1 MTCTKSSCLG
11 GFTIDGT
18 HISRDLGFAISGRE
32 LSAPV
37 LKSARKTV
45 PFTNGSYDFSM
56 VYGQL
61 FYEDRELTYS
71 FDVIGCPKEVEAEVA
86 RLLGF
91 LSSVHEADIHDDDRP
106 YYHFR
111 GSYGEAEVEWDESGE
126 AATVTVTFLVYP
138 FLISDDVCEKRVE
151 VGDNVIE
158 NHGQP
163 TRITVVPD
171 GTMTI
176 QIGALKQTFNGET
189 VADIALGHGENT
201 VKVTGGGGVLKWN
214 EEVM

>member
-1 MTCTKSSCLG
+1 MTCSKSSCLG

-56 VYGQL
+56 IYGQL
-61 FYEDRELTYS
+61 FYEDRELAYS
-71 FDVIGCPKEVEAEVA
+71 FDVVGCPKEVEAEVA
-86 RLLGF
+86 RLLGY
-91 LSSVHEADIHDDDRP
+91 LASVHEADIHDDDCP
-106 YYHFR
+106 HYHFR
-111 GSYGEAEVEWDESGE
+111 GSYSEAEVEWDESGE
-126 AATVTVTFLVYP
+126 AATVTATFAVYP
-138 FLISDDVCEKRVE
+138 FRIADDACERRVE
-151 VGDNVIE
+151 VGDNVVE

-163 TRITVVPD
+163 ARITVVPD

-176 QIGALKQTFNGET
+176 QIGALKQTFSGET
-189 VADIALGHGENT
+189 VADIALGHGENV
-201 VKVTGGGGVLKWN
+201 VKVTGGGGVIRWN
-214 EEVM
+214 EEVV

>member
-1 MTCTKSSCLG
+1 M
-11 GFTIDGT
+11 
-18 HISRDLGFAISGRE
+18 RRRE
-32 LSAPV
+32 LHARARIVAPPDDLAV
-37 LKSARKTV
+37 
-45 PFTNGSYDFSM
+45 
-56 VYGQL
+56 
-61 FYEDRELTYS
+61 
-71 FDVIGCPKEVEAEVA
+71 
-86 RLLGF
+86 
-91 LSSVHEADIHDDDRP
+91 HDDDRP

-163 TRITVVPD
+163 ARITVVPD
-171 GTMTI
+171 GAMTI
-176 QIGALKQTFNGET
+176 QIGALKQTFSGET

-201 VKVTGGGGVLKWN
+201 VKVTGGGGVLRWN